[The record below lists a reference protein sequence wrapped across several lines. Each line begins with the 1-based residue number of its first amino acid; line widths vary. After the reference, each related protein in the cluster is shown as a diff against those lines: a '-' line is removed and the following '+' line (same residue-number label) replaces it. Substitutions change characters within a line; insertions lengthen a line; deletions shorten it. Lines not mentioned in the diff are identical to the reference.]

1 MKKGISLIVLSITIL
16 VMAIIAATVIISLED
31 SGIIGRAKNT
41 TKNSN
46 YADEY
51 TRLTVIKNGI
61 LTDNLGEITVEEY
74 INELDNQGILESG
87 RTNNAD
93 GSVTVTTK
101 SGYEVTISQNGTSD
115 LTVEFDGVDDSND
128 GNNNNSPA
136 SGSVAIEFDDNM
148 YETVTVTAE
157 KDKTWEELINN
168 NFTVTFKMPSGDDRP
183 YTFSKDGEYIKV
195 SPVSGPVPGVTQTKV
210 KLTDKYGD
218 YSHYYIIVYGGGNY
232 LYGDLIGTIITF
244 TIGGVQYQAEEGMT
258 WDDFIN
264 SKYNDGSFMKSG
276 PKWFYNGIVMYPSGT
291 YIVDGETVSL
301 T

>member
-1 MKKGISLIVLSITIL
+1 M
-16 VMAIIAATVIISLED
+16 
-31 SGIIGRAKNT
+31 
-41 TKNSN
+41 
-46 YADEY
+46 
-51 TRLTVIKNGI
+51 
-61 LTDNLGEITVEEY
+61 
-74 INELDNQGILESG
+74 
-87 RTNNAD
+87 
-93 GSVTVTTK
+93 
-101 SGYEVTISQNGTSD
+101 
-115 LTVEFDGVDDSND
+115 EFAEFDDSNN
-128 GNNNNSPA
+128 GNKSNSSA
-136 SGSVAIEFDDNM
+136 SESVAIEFDDNM

-168 NFTVTFKMPSGDDRP
+168 NFTVSFKLPSGDERT
-183 YTFSKDGEYIKV
+183 YTFSKDGEYIKA
-195 SPVSGPVPGVTQTKV
+195 SPISGAVAGVTQTKV

-232 LYGDLIGTIITF
+232 LYGASLITF

-276 PKWFYNGIVMYPSGT
+276 PKWFYNGIVMYPAGT